1 MAADVLDAISE
12 LARRQTLTGPRF
24 GTDFPHLLIAN
35 GIRQVLPPRV
45 LNKDV
50 EEELESFCKGISR
63 VLYDTLTAL
72 GVRAHIGYLS
82 GSTFM
87 ATEEFLD
94 DLEDNGFEATAEAED
109 IHRRVL
115 WDLSCNGYCL
125 FRQTRSCEHKTRGP
139 GHLVRDELM
148 DTSDRFAGEVLFPV
162 VTGSS

>member
-1 MAADVLDAISE
+1 MDPAGIKFGLSRNLLQLDGA
-12 LARRQTLTGPRF
+12 
-24 GTDFPHLLIAN
+24 
-35 GIRQVLPPRV
+35 GIV
-45 LNKDV
+45 
-50 EEELESFCKGISR
+50 
-63 VLYDTLTAL
+63 
-72 GVRAHIGYLS
+72 
-82 GSTFM
+82 M
-87 ATEEFLD
+87 D